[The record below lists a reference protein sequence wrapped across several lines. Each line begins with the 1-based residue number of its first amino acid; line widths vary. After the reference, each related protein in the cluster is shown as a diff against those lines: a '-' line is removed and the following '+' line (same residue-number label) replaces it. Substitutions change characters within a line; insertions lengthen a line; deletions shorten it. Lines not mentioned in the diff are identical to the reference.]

1 MMTITVGF
9 TAGAAVGGFV
19 AAAMI
24 ETFGWRS
31 VFLIGGA
38 IPLAISIAMATSLPE
53 SLQFLAVRRRRLDLL
68 ARWLRK
74 LDPTLQ
80 VNDATQYVA
89 NEESREGMP
98 FVHLFRNGRGV
109 ATVLLWVINFMN
121 LLSLYTLAG
130 WLPTV
135 LTGIGYPQ
143 RTAVL
148 VGTILQVGGTIGT
161 FGLAWLIARGG
172 FIPMLTGTFAIAAI
186 SIAAIG
192 TPGISTA
199 MLFAVV
205 FVAGWCIVGSQPG
218 INALAATY
226 YPTYL
231 RSTGVGWGLGIG
243 RVGAIV
249 GPLIGGA
256 LMSQQWETQPL
267 FLAAALPAIVTTLLV
282 FALRWFMKAGVPAPR
297 TGAAAAGH

>member
-1 MMTITVGF
+1 
-9 TAGAAVGGFV
+9 
-19 AAAMI
+19 MI
-24 ETFGWRS
+24 
-31 VFLIGGA
+31 
-38 IPLAISIAMATSLPE
+38 TSLPE

-74 LDPTLQ
+74 LDPALQ
-80 VNDATQYVA
+80 VNESTEYVA
-89 NEESREGMP
+89 HEESREGMP

-109 ATVLLWVINFMN
+109 ATVLLWLINFMN

-172 FIPMLTGTFAIAAI
+172 FIPMLTGTFALAAI

-199 MLFAVV
+199 LLFVVV
-205 FVAGWCIVGSQPG
+205 FVAGWCVVGSQPG
-218 INALAATY
+218 VNALAATY

-256 LMSQQWETQPL
+256 LMAQQWETRQL
-267 FLAAALPAIVTTLLV
+267 FLAAALPAVATTVLV
-282 FALRWFMKAGVPAPR
+282 FALRWFITARAPDPR
-297 TGAAAAGH
+297 VGTAPAGH